1 MWLSRFPVGRN
12 PYRTAGGEELF
23 SPTLPVWLVGGRERG
38 PSSRF
43 LEIEG
48 FDVQAV
54 RSGDYGS
61 KQAAQ
66 SQRNVLAH
74 VQFKMRLPSCNAHCI
89 LLSRLSPPK
98 DQWGSKGHLRS
109 RNGIY
114 SLVPSGLRSTI
125 DGDLDTFPNRSLKTS
140 TSTFG
145 IAASLGKQPRR
156 IRNVKQEMIKFI
168 KFFLR
173 NFKSV
178 CINVQATA

>member
-23 SPTLPVWLVGGRERG
+23 SPTLLVWLVAGRERG

-74 VQFKMRLPSCNAHCI
+74 VQFKMRLLSCNAHCI

-98 DQWGSKGHLRS
+98 DQ
-109 RNGIY
+109 
-114 SLVPSGLRSTI
+114 PSS
-125 DGDLDTFPNRSLKTS
+125 F
-140 TSTFG
+140 
-145 IAASLGKQPRR
+145 
-156 IRNVKQEMIKFI
+156 QEWN
-168 KFFLR
+168 LLTVLHTWWCR
-173 NFKSV
+173 
-178 CINVQATA
+178 QG